1 MRHSLLAS
9 LRAHLGRL
17 VAACLAI
24 VLGVGFGSL
33 AMIVHSSASHG
44 IDETV
49 GAQYKGIDAVVYPSR
64 ATVSPADIVKAK
76 QVPQAAA
83 VVTLTTAYLNAAYP
97 DQVRPTG
104 IEIDELHDT
113 TVIAG
118 PGTSS
123 GRLPTATNEIALAA
137 RQAAKHKVGVG
148 DQLRIGSYDGKSW
161 TLRVVGLIDDGN
173 SVGTAP
179 AVVTPAAMKVI
190 SPDAFV
196 RGIALA
202 AKPGVSQ
209 VQLAD
214 ATRAVVAGELTTYT
228 GTEFIQHEVE
238 GYTHGIDV
246 LGGVFGMFALIALFV
261 ACLVIGN
268 TFTIVIAQRT
278 REMALL
284 RCVGA
289 SRRQVFTSVLAEAS
303 VVGVVASAIGV
314 VFGVALSAL
323 ALTLSREFDWGIPK
337 VPLHLDVASVF
348 VPLLLGTL
356 ATLIAAVVPA
366 RRATKVAPLAALRP
380 EAAPAAGS
388 RAGVLRLL
396 AGFLLL
402 AGGGVLLAAG
412 AAMHQVLI
420 GAAGG
425 AISFLG
431 VLAVGSLLVPALI
444 RLLGALPA
452 RGGGVPARI
461 AVANAVRNPKRTAA
475 TTSALLIGVT
485 LISLTCV
492 GISSVQKTFD
502 VSMSQQYP
510 VDLVVTGYKEKMP
523 ANAEQQLRD
532 IKGITQVVPVSS
544 VDVKAGSVDAKAGS
558 EDLAVTGIDQDKAGS
573 VIHNQQLAGQ
583 LEPGTALVAYRV
595 MQGLKLTEGSQ
606 ITMVSGQ
613 HKLSLT
619 VRMSVGHLDPIT
631 VTSTDLAK
639 LAPNAAVSGY
649 WLATDPNA
657 NGPNVIDAVQQSI
670 PSVKDLGVDGG
681 LAERSTY
688 TKIFDVLLIVGIGLL
703 GVSVL
708 IALVGVGNTLSLSV
722 LERTRE
728 NALLRAMGLS
738 RRQLRRMLAVESL
751 LMALVAAG
759 LGIVLGLVYGWTGTS
774 ALMGGQTV
782 TGGVEYAVPGTLLI
796 AIAAVAAVA
805 GLLASVLPA
814 RRAAKVSPAGALATE

>member
-1 MRHSLLAS
+1 MRRSLLSS

-44 IDETV
+44 IDETI
-49 GAQYKGIDAVVYPSR
+49 GAQYKGVDAVVYPSR
-64 ATVSPADIVKAK
+64 STISPTDIAKAQQVS
-76 QVPQAAA
+76 QAAA
-83 VVTLTTAYLNAAYP
+83 VVTLTTAYLNAAFP
-97 DQVRPTG
+97 DLVRPAGLEVDT
-104 IEIDELHDT
+104 LHDT

-123 GRLPTATNEIALAA
+123 GRLPTATNEIALPA
-137 RQAAKHKVGVG
+137 RLAAKHKVGIG
-148 DQLRIGSYDGKSW
+148 DQLRISAYEGKTS
-161 TLRVVGLIDDGN
+161 TLRVVGLLDDGQ
-173 SVGTAP
+173 SIGTAP

-190 SPDAFV
+190 APEAFV

-214 ATRAVVAGELTTYT
+214 AARAVVAGELTTYT
-228 GTEFIQHEVE
+228 GAEFIQHEVE
-238 GYTHGIDV
+238 SYTHGIDV

-337 VPLHLDVASVF
+337 VPLHLDLASVF

-356 ATLIAAVVPA
+356 ATLVAAVVPA

-380 EAAPAAGS
+380 DTAPAAGS
-388 RAGVLRLL
+388 RAGVLRLIV
-396 AGFLLL
+396 GFVLL
-402 AGGGVLLAAG
+402 AGGSLLLATGAG
-412 AAMHQVLI
+412 MHQVML

-431 VLAVGSLLVPALI
+431 VLSVGSLLVPALI
-444 RLLGALPA
+444 RLIGALPA
-452 RGGGVPARI
+452 RSGVPARI
-461 AVANAVRNPKRTAA
+461 AVANAVRNPRRTAA

-492 GISSVQKTFD
+492 GIASVQKTFD
-502 VSMSQQYP
+502 VSMNGQYP
-510 VDLVVTGYKEKMP
+510 VDLTVSAWNEKMP
-523 ANAEQQLRD
+523 AAAEQQLRD
-532 IKGITQVVPVSS
+532 IKGITQVVPVSR
-544 VDVKAGSVDAKAGS
+544 VDVKAAGQDMS
-558 EDLAVTGIDQDKAGS
+558 VTGIDAAKAGS
-573 VIHNQQLAGQ
+573 VIHNQELAGK
-583 LEPGTALVAYRV
+583 LKPGTALLTYPTLHGLNIQEGSPITIVAGRH
-595 MQGLKLTEGSQ
+595 KLTLTAQ
-606 ITMVSGQ
+606 
-613 HKLSLT
+613 LSI
-619 VRMSVGHLDPIT
+619 GLDPIT
-631 VTSTDLAK
+631 VTSADLAK
-639 LAPNAAVSGY
+639 LSPNASVTGY
-649 WLATDPNA
+649 WLASDPNA
-657 NGPNVIDAVQQSI
+657 NGRDVIDAVQQSI
-670 PSVKDLGVDGG
+670 PSVKDLTVEGG
-681 LAERSTY
+681 LAKRSTY

-738 RRQLRRMLAVESL
+738 RGQLRRMLAVESL
-751 LMALVAAG
+751 LMAVVAAG
-759 LGIVLGLVYGWTGTS
+759 LGIVLGLIYGWTGTS

-782 TGGVEYAVPGTLLI
+782 NGGVEYAVPGTLLI

-814 RRAAKVSPAGALATE
+814 RRAAKVAPAGALATE